1 MLRPQGAFV
10 TLSDR
15 DIRAALSKGEIKIEP
30 ADGIEKRIGPDG
42 IDFRLGYTF
51 LVFERNKQAYID
63 PRRADTTK
71 GTTRQIVV
79 KTGEPFIIHP
89 HELVLATTL
98 ERLTLADDML
108 GRLEGRSSLG
118 RLGIIVHS
126 TASIFHP
133 GWDGTATMELGN
145 LGVMPVALYPRM
157 RVCMF
162 TFERLSSPAEHPYGS
177 TGTSKYQ
184 GQTGPLASG
193 VWQELEEELE
203 QEQLHKGLQADLFD
217 KEEVT

>member
-1 MLRPQGAFV
+1 MI
-10 TLSDR
+10 LSDR
-15 DIRAALSKGEIKIEP
+15 DIKQALTDGRIKIEP
-30 ADGIEKRIGPDG
+30 SDGLEKRIGPDG
-42 IDFRLGYTF
+42 IDFRLGNTF

-63 PRRADTTK
+63 PRHAQTAT

-98 ERLTLADDML
+98 ERVALPDDLL

-126 TASIFHP
+126 TASVFHP

-157 RVCMF
+157 RICSF
-162 TFERLSSPAEHPYGS
+162 TFEKMSSPVEQPYGS
-177 TGTSKYQ
+177 TTNKYQ
-184 GQTGPLASG
+184 GQSGPLPSG
-193 VWQELEEELE
+193 VWEELKE
-203 QEQLHKGLQADLFD
+203 ELDEEQLHKGVQAGLDLTRD
-217 KEEVT
+217 GDS